1 MTTRRHFLT
10 ASAGTALALAL
21 PARAAAPAGPAASK
35 PQGTTMTEST
45 DDGRHAFDFFFG
57 RWQIRNQRL
66 KQHHVGSNDWDQFEA
81 SIDCRSILGGLGN
94 IDEYRTEY
102 GGGIVGISLRL
113 FNART
118 REWSDA
124 WANRRDGVLG
134 APALGRF
141 VDGVGTFIGRDQDGE
156 RAVLSRAQWSHI
168 TPDSVHWDQAFSTDE
183 GKTWETNWRMQM
195 TRVG

>member
-1 MTTRRHFLT
+1 
-10 ASAGTALALAL
+10 
-21 PARAAAPAGPAASK
+21 
-35 PQGTTMTEST
+35 MTEST
-45 DDGRHAFDFFFG
+45 DDGRHDFDFFFG
-57 RWQIRNQRL
+57 RWQIQNQRL
-66 KQHHVGSNDWDQFEA
+66 QQRHVGSNDWDEFEA

-113 FNART
+113 FNTQA

-141 VDGVGTFIGRDQDGE
+141 VVHPDEGKLGTFIGRDRDGE

-168 TPDSVHWDQAFSTDE
+168 TPDSLHWDQAFSTDE

>member
-1 MTTRRHFLT
+1 MTDTN
-10 ASAGTALALAL
+10 
-21 PARAAAPAGPAASK
+21 
-35 PQGTTMTEST
+35 
-45 DDGRHAFDFFFG
+45 DGRSDFDFFHG

-66 KQHHVGSNDWDQFEA
+66 KQRHVGSDEWDQFDA
-81 SIDCRSILGGLGN
+81 SIDCRAILGGLGN
-94 IDEYRTEY
+94 IDEYRSDF

-113 FNART
+113 FNPRT

-141 VDGVGTFIGRDQDGE
+141 VGGVGTFIGRDQDGE
-156 RAVLSRAQWSHI
+156 RAVLSRALWPHI
-168 TPDSVHWDQAFSTDE
+168 TPDSLHWDQAFSLDE